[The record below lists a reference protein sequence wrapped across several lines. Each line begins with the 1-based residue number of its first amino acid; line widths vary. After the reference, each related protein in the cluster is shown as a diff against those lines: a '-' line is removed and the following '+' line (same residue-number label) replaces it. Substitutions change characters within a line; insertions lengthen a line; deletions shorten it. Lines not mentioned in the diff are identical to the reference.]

1 MSLADKYK
9 KKKPKNTALKRA
21 LWLAIFALIVLLGMA
36 LRDEGAIDGLIDAW
50 ENVWEDSFMG
60 R

>member
-21 LWLAIFALIVLLGMA
+21 LWLAIFALIVVLGMA
-36 LRDEGAIDGLIDAW
+36 MRDEGAIEGLI
-50 ENVWEDSFMG
+50 ESFEG
-60 R
+60 FLVYNF